1 MSEGSDAAGAIMATT
16 RHERVTAHFCG
27 AAEEFF
33 VERISPEHP
42 DGLLPGEPCRCASA
56 GRVVISPEEQ
66 GMAEDDPS
74 ESPGTETEAG
84 QRFYGFDEDISGI
97 AVPGELPILS
107 LRGVVIFPSAI
118 VPLLISRGPSLK
130 LVEASL
136 VGDRML
142 GLMTQ
147 KNPEEESPQP
157 EGLYARGTAGR
168 ILKMLKYPDASVRI
182 LVQGLRRIEIVEYT
196 QREPYLKARVRHL
209 QDTLRPSKDIEALQA
224 HMVNQFA
231 KFVSMIPYLPD
242 ELQVVVMNIKDP
254 GKVTDLIA
262 SNLNISLEEKQDLL
276 STLDVRVRL
285 EKLSGIL
292 NREIELL
299 ELGHKIQSQ
308 VQSELNKNQKEF
320 YLRQQLKAIQKE
332 LGEGDGKTAEVEEL
346 RRRVEEARMP
356 PDALKAAEH
365 ELERLRLIPPE
376 SAEHTVVRTYLE
388 WLVSVPWAIST
399 EDNLDLHHAR
409 QVLDEDHFDLE
420 KIKDRILEYLAV
432 RQLRKDPKGPIL
444 CFVGPP
450 GVGKTSL
457 GRSIARAMGRKF
469 VRLSLG
475 GIRDEAEIR
484 GHRRTYIGALPG
496 RIIQNIKNA
505 GSNNPLFMLDEID
518 KLGMDFRGDPASAL
532 LEVLD
537 PEQNNTFQDHYL
549 DVPFDL
555 SRVMFITTANVLDP
569 IPAPLRDRMEVIE
582 LAGYTEE
589 EKLEIARRH
598 LIPKQLREN
607 GLTAE
612 NLRFTDDALVQ
623 IIRAYTREAGLRN
636 LEREIGRVCRKVA
649 RAITEGRTEPVVC
662 TGENVRE
669 YLGPE
674 RFYAEVA
681 ERTEEPGVAV
691 GLAWTPNGGDILF
704 VESTRMAGK
713 KGLTLTGHLG
723 EVMKESAQ
731 AALSYVRSRAER
743 LGIRPDFF
751 ENTDLHVHVPHGAIP
766 KDGPSAGVTIATSL
780 ASLLTGRH
788 VRPNVAMTG
797 EITLRGKV
805 EPVGGIKEK
814 VLAAKRAGIDTVLLP
829 KRNEKDLEDVP
840 EPVRRGMRFVFVETM
855 DELLEHALEPPA
867 AGRGGQPGEAE
878 RGPRAARA

>member
-1 MSEGSDAAGAIMATT
+1 
-16 RHERVTAHFCG
+16 V
-27 AAEEFF
+27 
-33 VERISPEHP
+33 
-42 DGLLPGEPCRCASA
+42 
-56 GRVVISPEEQ
+56 EEQ
-66 GMAEDDPS
+66 VMTDDDPMT
-74 ESPGTETEAG
+74 ESPGVDPEAG
-84 QRFYGFDEDISGI
+84 QRFFGFDEDISGV
-97 AVPGELPILS
+97 AVPAELPILP

-118 VPLLISRGPSLK
+118 VPLLISRGASLK
-130 LVEASL
+130 LVENAL
-136 VGDRML
+136 AGDRML
-142 GLMTQ
+142 GLLAQ
-147 KNPEEESPQP
+147 KSPEDEAPEP
-157 EGLYARGTAGR
+157 EGLYSRGTAGR
-168 ILKMLKYPDASVRI
+168 ILKMLKYPDGSVRI
-182 LVQGLRRIEIVEYT
+182 LVQGLKRIEVAEYT
-196 QREPYLKARVRHL
+196 QRDPYFKAQVRHL
-209 QDTLRPSKDIEALQA
+209 QDTYTPSKDIEAIQA
-224 HMVNQFA
+224 HMVTQFA

-262 SNLNISLEEKQDLL
+262 SNLNISLEEKQELL
-276 STLDVRVRL
+276 STLDVRTRL
-285 EKLSGIL
+285 ERLATIL

-320 YLRQQLKAIQKE
+320 YLRQQLKAIQRE
-332 LGEGDGKTAEVEEL
+332 LGEGDGKTAEIEEL
-346 RRRVEEARMP
+346 RKRLEEAKLP
-356 PDALKAAEH
+356 PEAQKAADH

-388 WLVSVPWAIST
+388 WLASLPWALST

-432 RQLRKDPKGPIL
+432 RRLKRDSKSPIV

-469 VRLSLG
+469 VRMSLG
-475 GIRDEAEIR
+475 GVRDEAEIR
-484 GHRRTYIGALPG
+484 GHRRTYIGSLPG
-496 RIIQNIKNA
+496 RIVQNLRNA
-505 GSNNPLFMLDEID
+505 GSNNPLIMLDEID

-555 SRVMFITTANVLDP
+555 SKVMFVTTANVLDP
-569 IPAPLRDRMEVIE
+569 VPPPLRDRMEVIE

-589 EKLEIARRH
+589 DKVEIARRH
-598 LIPKQLREN
+598 LIPKQLAEN
-607 GLTAE
+607 GLTDE
-612 NLRFTDDALVQ
+612 NLRFEDAALVQ
-623 IIRAYTREAGLRN
+623 MIRAYTREAGLRN

-649 RAITEGRTEPVVC
+649 RAITEGQKDPVVLSVDK
-662 TGENVRE
+662 VRDF
-669 YLGPE
+669 LGPE
-674 RFYAEVA
+674 RFFSELA
-681 ERTEEPGVAV
+681 ERTEDPGVAV

-704 VESTRMAGK
+704 IESTRMAGK

-731 AALSYVRSRAER
+731 AALSWVRSRAER
-743 LGIRPDFF
+743 LGIQPDFF
-751 ENTDLHVHVPHGAIP
+751 ENSDIHIHVPHGGIP

-788 VRPNVAMTG
+788 VRSNVAMTG

-814 VLAAKRAGIDTVLLP
+814 VLAAKRAGIDTVILP

-840 EPVRRGMRFVFVETM
+840 PAARAALRFILVDAV
-855 DELLEHALEPPA
+855 DEVLENALEPA
-867 AGRGGQPGEAE
+867 TQTQRVDA
-878 RGPRAARA
+878 PRAARG